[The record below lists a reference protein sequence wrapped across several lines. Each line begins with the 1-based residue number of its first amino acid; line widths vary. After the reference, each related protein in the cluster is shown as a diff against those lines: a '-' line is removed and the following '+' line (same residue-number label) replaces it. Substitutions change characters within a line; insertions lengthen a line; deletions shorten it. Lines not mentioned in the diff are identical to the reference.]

1 MFFNQKVIKL
11 KVNAQSNTEIITVLA
26 KMLKQK
32 NIVKDGYLTHVLD
45 REKNFP
51 TGLQLEKGVGIA
63 IPHTDSEYVNT
74 SQIAI
79 ATLRKPVIFKSM
91 VNQAVDVKVSL
102 VFMIA
107 MSQPHEQAQLLSNL
121 MNFCQNQQAITELL
135 TSKDSKKVVQILNK
149 YDLK

>member
-121 MNFCQNQQAITELL
+121 MSFCQNQQAITELL
-135 TSKDSKKVVQILNK
+135 TSKDSKKIVQILNK

>member
-121 MNFCQNQQAITELL
+121 MSFCQNQQAITELL

>member
-79 ATLRKPVIFKSM
+79 ATLKKPVIFKSM